1 MTTDTVDP
9 GSRRPGRVFYG
20 WWVLAAASIQG
31 MFGNGAISSG
41 FPRFFE
47 PIRADLGI
55 SYTSMSLVFSLA
67 RAEGGMGGP
76 LIGWLVDKYGSR
88 PMILIGGLTAGA
100 GLMLLSRVDTYWQL
114 VILYVGVVSIGKTA
128 GLGQTLMATVNQWFV
143 RRKAVAMST
152 LMTAFAGGGAIV
164 MPLLHLGITQLGW
177 RDTILYTGA
186 FVAVLTIPATLVI
199 RSRPED
205 LGLEPDGGAGPQNLA
220 PGARSRDGRRSGPT
234 PGSVDFTVRQALRT
248 PAFWLILVGVVARV
262 SATNAIIVHI
272 FPMLDWKGVSEQS
285 AAYYVTLM
293 FVLAIPL
300 RFVLGVTGGVVSPRK
315 VLFTG
320 MIIGAFALAML
331 WLLEPRFG
339 VPIFI
344 VGMAVVEGMSSPN
357 WIMVGNYFGRSK
369 FASLM
374 GIMSL
379 FHNIGLFISPIF
391 SGWVRDTTG
400 GYELVLIAFGPLYL
414 ISAVAFLMARRPA
427 SPPTASQPLAGGTP
441 AEALPRG

>member
-1 MTTDTVDP
+1 M
-9 GSRRPGRVFYG
+9 
-20 WWVLAAASIQG
+20 LAAASVQG

-47 PIRADLGI
+47 PIRSDLGI

-67 RAEGGMGGP
+67 RAEGGMGSP
-76 LIGWLVDKYGSR
+76 LVGWLVDKFGSR
-88 PMILIGGLTAGA
+88 PMILFGGLTAGI
-100 GLMLLSRVDTYWQL
+100 GLMLLSRADTYWQL
-114 VILYVGVVSIGKTA
+114 VILYVGIVSLGKTA

-143 RRKAVAMST
+143 RRKAVAIST

-177 RDTILYTGA
+177 RDTILYTGI
-186 FVAVLTIPATLVI
+186 FVALITIPATLVI

-205 LGLEPDGGAGPQNLA
+205 MGLEPDGGSAPPPRAGEAGPRGRPR
-220 PGARSRDGRRSGPT
+220 PGT
-234 PGSVDFTVRQALRT
+234 VEFTVREALRT
-248 PAFWLILVGVVARV
+248 PTFWLILAGVVARV

-272 FPMLDWKGVSEQS
+272 FPLLAWKEVSEQS

-300 RFVLGVTGGVVSPRK
+300 RFVLGVTGGVVSPRH
-315 VLFTG
+315 VLFVG
-320 MIIGAFALAML
+320 MNVGALALAML
-331 WLLEPRFG
+331 WLLEPRYG

-357 WIMVGNYFGRSK
+357 WIMVGNYFGRSR

-374 GIMSL
+374 GVMSL
-379 FHNIGLFISPIF
+379 FHNVGLFISPIF

-400 GYELVLIAFGPLYL
+400 GYGLVLIAFVPLYL
-414 ISAVAFLMARRPA
+414 ISSVCFLLARRPA
-427 SPPTASQPLAGGTP
+427 PPPTASPQAAETTSSGAASAG
-441 AEALPRG
+441 

>member
-1 MTTDTVDP
+1 
-9 GSRRPGRVFYG
+9 
-20 WWVLAAASIQG
+20 

-47 PIRADLGI
+47 PIRGDLGI

-67 RAEGGMGGP
+67 RAEGGMGAP
-76 LIGWLVDKYGSR
+76 LVGWLVDKFGSR
-88 PMILIGGLTAGA
+88 PMILFGGLTAGI
-100 GLMLLSRVDTYWQL
+100 GLMLLSRADTYWQL

-128 GLGQTLMATVNQWFV
+128 GLGQTLMATVNQWFI
-143 RRKAVAMST
+143 RRKAVAIST

-177 RDTILYTGA
+177 RDTVLYTGVIIA
-186 FVAVLTIPATLVI
+186 LVTIPATLVI

-205 LGLEPDGGAGPQNLA
+205 MGLEPDGGAPRQTQA
-220 PGARSRDGRRSGPT
+220 TEAGATGDPV
-234 PGSVDFTVRQALRT
+234 PGSVDFTVRQALRI

-272 FPMLDWKGVSEQS
+272 FPILDWKGVSEQS

-315 VLFTG
+315 VLFIG
-320 MIIGAFALAML
+320 LNIGALALAAL
-331 WLLEPRFG
+331 WLLEPGVG

-344 VGMAVVEGMSSPN
+344 LGMAVVEGMSSPN
-357 WIMVGNYFGRSK
+357 WIMVGNYFGRSR

-374 GIMSL
+374 GVMSL
-379 FHNIGLFISPIF
+379 FHNVGLFISPIF

-400 GYELVLIAFGPLYL
+400 GYELVLIVFIPLYL
-414 ISAVAFLMARRPA
+414 LSASVFLLARRPA
-427 SPPTASQPLAGGTP
+427 LPSSPSQPVVEESSAGATP
-441 AEALPRG
+441 

>member
-1 MTTDTVDP
+1 MKSDTEVS
-9 GSRRPGRVFYG
+9 GARRPNRVFYG
-20 WWVLAAASIQG
+20 WWVLAATSIQG

-47 PIRADLGI
+47 PIRGDLGI

-67 RAEGGMGGP
+67 RAEGGMGAP
-76 LIGWLVDKYGSR
+76 LVGWLVDKFGSR
-88 PMILIGGLTAGA
+88 YMILFGGLTAGV
-100 GLMLLSRVDTYWQL
+100 GLMLLSRAETYWQL

-143 RRKAVAMST
+143 RRKAVAIST

-177 RDTILYTGA
+177 RDTVLYTGIFIA
-186 FVAVLTIPATLVI
+186 LITLPATLVI

-205 LGLEPDGGAGPQNLA
+205 MGLEPDGGAGRQTQA
-220 PGARSRDGRRSGPT
+220 TGAGARGRPVL
-234 PGSVDFTVRQALRT
+234 GSVDFTVRQALRT

-272 FPMLDWKGVSEQS
+272 FPILEWKGVSEQS

-315 VLFTG
+315 VLFIG
-320 MIIGAFALAML
+320 MNVGAVGLVML
-331 WLLEPRFG
+331 WLLDPAVG
-339 VPIFI
+339 VPVFI
-344 VGMAVVEGMSSPN
+344 LGMAVVEGMSSPN
-357 WIMVGNYFGRSK
+357 WIMVGNYFGRTR

-374 GIMSL
+374 GVMSL
-379 FHNIGLFISPIF
+379 FHNIGLFFSPIF
-391 SGWVRDTTG
+391 SGWVRDSTG
-400 GYELVLIAFGPLYL
+400 GYELVLISFFPLFL
-414 ISAVAFLMARRPA
+414 ISAVSFLLARRPA
-427 SPPTASQPLAGGTP
+427 LPPTTPQPVAEESSAG
-441 AEALPRG
+441 AARED